1 MSIAKHLLLLSY
13 QYKTGE
19 KTMKKI
25 GDIEDKGFDFEELFS
40 KNVVLKEDVFVN
52 KDIVGDA
59 IMARIQ
65 TSRKSSLKYVWAAA
79 SVIIILLTTST
90 YLLCNLEYT
99 SKKNSL
105 AILLPDGSQVK
116 MRKNSYLSYNRLSW
130 LWNRTINFEGN
141 AYFTVTKG
149 RKFIV
154 KTSFGDIEVL
164 GTEFQVEANAE
175 SLAVECFS
183 GAVGVKTGVG
193 DKILNP
199 NEKVRCTP
207 EGMEFSPVEETVPPF
222 LACNG
227 VSLSDILY
235 KIEELYNV
243 TIMPKNIC
251 QGIIYDGLL
260 PTNNLEEALEIV
272 MSSCGMTYS
281 INGNQIII
289 SQYVE

>member
-1 MSIAKHLLLLSY
+1 
-13 QYKTGE
+13 
-19 KTMKKI
+19 MKRT
-25 GDIEDKGFDFEELFS
+25 GDIENKRFDFEELFS

-65 TSRKSSLKYVWAAA
+65 TSRKGSLRYVWVAA

-116 MRKNSYLSYNRLSW
+116 MRKNSQLSYNRISW
-130 LWNRTINFEGN
+130 LWNRTINFEGT
-141 AYFTVTKG
+141 AHFIVTNG

-164 GTEFQVEANAE
+164 GTEFQVEASAE

-199 NEKVRCTP
+199 NEKVRCTLD
-207 EGMEFSPVEETVPPF
+207 GMEFTPAEESLPPF
-222 LACNG
+222 LAYNG
-227 VSLSDILY
+227 VSLSEVVY

-251 QGIIYDGLL
+251 QEIIYDGLL